1 MTSSTAAE
9 VIYPKSDGLPF
20 ADHTIQFR
28 LITTIVGGIAG
39 MYKDNPNVF
48 VVGDLFWYPK
58 QK

>member
-9 VIYPKSDGLPF
+9 VIYPESDGLPV
-20 ADHTIQFR
+20 ADNTIQFR

>member
-9 VIYPKSDGLPF
+9 VIYPESDGLPF

-28 LITTIVGGIAG
+28 LITTIAG